1 MFAAWMIKQ
10 DQKKLAKA
18 MEPPAPSKSE
28 EAEKEEVKALWARFD
43 TDQSAVLGVC
53 SANRAAAAAAESCCR
68 CRCCTPAPG

>member
-28 EAEKEEVKALWARFD
+28 EAEKEEVKAL
-43 TDQSAVLGVC
+43 
-53 SANRAAAAAAESCCR
+53 
-68 CRCCTPAPG
+68 